1 MAGYIAIDTETT
13 GLPKSRQ
20 DASPDNISSWNQC
33 RVLSL
38 AIVKYS
44 SRGRELDHF
53 YELVYP
59 DTFQV
64 AATEIHGITEEDAKT
79 KGKPFEEVY
88 AKLVEYIKKCPVV
101 VGHNLKFDMDVILS
115 EAYRRGLDVT
125 PLLDVRRIC
134 TLDLAKKRFMRPMKL
149 TVLYKELTGKDFEGA
164 HNALCDTRACGEV
177 FPMLMGDGRVYKDLS
192 VKKVIIKASEV
203 AAAIGLNQFKK
214 PQEVLEE
221 MWKKVSPQ
229 TFHGQT
235 KEDVALATINTS
247 ETLQKVLKHTET
259 MTTGDVKNNLKN
271 LFAVIEGET
280 SITDESL
287 QQVKDHVRKVM
298 YTNHGIRSE
307 DVTADLDENKLE
319 RDETFYSHDI
329 CIIRG
334 TTYQIVG
341 RVDRMQR
348 LDDGSKMVVEIKNRA
363 NGLFHKVRDYENVQV
378 QAYLQMTGI
387 KYGRLVEQF
396 GNTRK
401 QYLIEKNDEYW
412 ENDVIPKLENFCK
425 NFHSSIV

>member
-1 MAGYIAIDTETT
+1 MAGYLVIDTETT

-64 AATEIHGITEEDAKT
+64 AATEIHGITENDAKT
-79 KGKPFEEVY
+79 KGKPFNDVY
-88 AKLVEYIKKCPVV
+88 AALIEHAKKCPVII
-101 VGHNLKFDMDVILS
+101 GHNLKFDMDVIMS

-125 PLLDVRRIC
+125 PLLHVRRIC

-149 TVLYKELTGKDFEGA
+149 TVLYKELTGKDLEGA

-177 FPMLMGDGRVYKDLS
+177 YPMLCDDGRVYKDIAA
-192 VKKVIIKASEV
+192 KKVIIKASEV

-221 MWKKVSPQ
+221 MWKKVSPE
-229 TFHGQT
+229 TFHGKT
-235 KEDVALATINTS
+235 KEDIAMETIKASHALT
-247 ETLQKVLKHTET
+247 KVLECTET
-259 MTTGDVKNNLKN
+259 MVVGDVKNNLKN
-271 LFAVIEGET
+271 LFDAIDQET
-280 SITDESL
+280 TVKDVNL

-298 YTNHGIRSE
+298 YTNHGIRAE

-319 RDETFYSHDI
+319 RDETFYSYDI
-329 CIIRG
+329 CKIRG

-348 LDDGSKMVVEIKNRA
+348 MDDGSKMVVEIKNRT
-363 NGLFHKVRDYENVQV
+363 NGLFNKVRDYENVQV
-378 QAYLQMTGI
+378 QTYLQMTGI
-387 KYGRLVEQF
+387 KFGRLVEQY
-396 GNTRK
+396 GTLRK
-401 QYLIEKNDEYW
+401 HYIIEKNDEYW

-425 NFHSSIV
+425 YFHSSI